1 MNATASLLADTICRT
16 VELGVTITDA
26 AVAGEFTHLFCSPV
40 ALDPVC
46 VDCGVAGRLR
56 DHVERKV
63 TDLPIVGHPT
73 RLHVRVPR
81 FTCDNTGCETRI
93 FQQLMPLLAEPR
105 AKTTRRCTRWILQR
119 LAIDRTSVS
128 AVAKAL
134 GLGWDLVNDLAI
146 SKIRTMVYDQPGHL
160 EGVRVL
166 GVDEHKWKH
175 VRGDGSSSF
184 VTVLVDLTPVVDG
197 TGPARLLD
205 MVQGRSAKVLTDWL
219 DARDQ
224 AFRERIKV
232 VTMDGFA
239 GYHAAAASAVPAAR
253 TVMDPFHVVHLAAD
267 KLTVCRQRVQQATT
281 GHRGRSGDP
290 LYGIRRTLST
300 RAELLTDKQK
310 ARLWKAF
317 TADDAHVAVEVTY
330 GIYQRLIVAYEA
342 SSRREGKIAMYKL
355 LGVDPLRRTQGTARA
370 RTTRPILVEA
380 TPRDPRLLRCG
391 RLQRPS
397 RSHQRTARAPPR
409 NRPRLPQP
417 RPLHPAITHPLRP
430 SPGTDQRTLEP
441 DTPI

>member
-1 MNATASLLADTICRT
+1 MNVTASLIADTICRT
-16 VELGVTITDA
+16 VELGVTIDDA
-26 AVAGEFTHLFCSPV
+26 AVAGEFTYLFCSPA

-46 VDCGVAGRLR
+46 ATCGVAGRLR

-73 RLHVRVPR
+73 RLNIRVPR
-81 FTCDNTGCETRI
+81 FTCDNTECHTTI
-93 FQQLMPLLAEPR
+93 FQQRMPELAEPR

-146 SKIRTMVYDQPGHL
+146 SKIRTMVYDQPGHFD
-160 EGVRVL
+160 GVRVL

-175 VRGDGSSSF
+175 VRGDGSSAF

-197 TGPARLLD
+197 IGPARLLD
-205 MVQGRSAKVLTDWL
+205 MVPGRSAKVLTDWL

-224 AFRERIKV
+224 AFRDRVKV

-239 GYHAAAASAVPAAR
+239 GYHLAAANAVPAAR
-253 TVMDPFHVVHLAAD
+253 TVMDPFHVVHLAAE
-267 KLTVCRQRVQQATT
+267 KLTLCRQRIQQDTT

-290 LYGIRRTLST
+290 LYGIRRALNT

-330 GIYQRLIVAYEA
+330 G
-342 SSRREGKIAMYKL
+342 
-355 LGVDPLRRTQGTARA
+355 
-370 RTTRPILVEA
+370 
-380 TPRDPRLLRCG
+380 
-391 RLQRPS
+391 
-397 RSHQRTARAPPR
+397 
-409 NRPRLPQP
+409 
-417 RPLHPAITHPLRP
+417 
-430 SPGTDQRTLEP
+430 
-441 DTPI
+441 